1 MKPLMQAALIGAVA
15 TLAASTVHA
24 EPITL
29 EVTHAMPAHNNF
41 HQAVAD
47 AFMKQHPDVLIKFRN
62 ALPSYDEQHQ
72 ALLREAMTNNL
83 PDIYHSGYHLLPEVI
98 HALNKRG
105 QVIPLD
111 DYVAKEGTEW
121 VNKNYEPAIFNLG
134 KVDGKQYGIGFNAS
148 TPVIFYNAD
157 LVKQAGGD
165 PAHFPTDW
173 QGLIDLGAKIKALN
187 SGSDGFAYD
196 IHAWPDDWLW
206 RSFILQQGAAIM
218 NEDNKSVAFDGESGL
233 NALKLARSF
242 ITDGGMVMRDFEQSR
257 QQFAAGKLGMIFASP
272 NSARGFSDLI
282 GNRFELKSSVYPVA
296 NLENGVVPTGGNAMI
311 ILAKDKAKQD
321 AAFEYIKFATSA
333 EGQTIAVLGSGY
345 MPTNK
350 LALEPQYLGKFYD
363 ENPNWNTTNL
373 QVKRAAP
380 WAGYPGNNGV
390 KIWRL
395 QRDLI
400 GSVMAGNMTPEDGLA
415 KIVEGSNAL
424 IGK

>member
-1 MKPLMQAALIGAVA
+1 
-15 TLAASTVHA
+15 
-24 EPITL
+24 
-29 EVTHAMPAHNNF
+29 
-41 HQAVAD
+41 
-47 AFMKQHPDVLIKFRN
+47 
-62 ALPSYDEQHQ
+62 
-72 ALLREAMTNNL
+72 
-83 PDIYHSGYHLLPEVI
+83 
-98 HALNKRG
+98 
-105 QVIPLD
+105 
-111 DYVAKEGTEW
+111 
-121 VNKNYEPAIFNLG
+121 
-134 KVDGKQYGIGFNAS
+134 
-148 TPVIFYNAD
+148 
-157 LVKQAGGD
+157 
-165 PAHFPTDW
+165 
-173 QGLIDLGAKIKALN
+173 
-187 SGSDGFAYD
+187 
-196 IHAWPDDWLW
+196 
-206 RSFILQQGAAIM
+206 M